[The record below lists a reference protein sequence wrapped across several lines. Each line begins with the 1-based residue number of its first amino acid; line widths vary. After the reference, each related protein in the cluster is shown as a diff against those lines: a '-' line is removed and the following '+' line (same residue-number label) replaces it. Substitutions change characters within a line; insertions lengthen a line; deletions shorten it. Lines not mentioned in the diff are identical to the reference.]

1 MRNHFHSLT
10 LLAIIIFG
18 STCIYAAGQRSL
30 TESERRAVHSRAM
43 NEGESGQI
51 PRLLALRS
59 DDIILPNPTG
69 PTSPVVS
76 DDDSAV
82 VATLACFS
90 ERVVTATAGTP
101 SSYMT
106 ENRGWIYTEW
116 PFEVDE
122 VIKAGPQDRLRR
134 SSTVFVLQSG
144 GEIQVGGRR
153 VAAAAPPQSAQF
165 IPGVKYLL
173 FLIGRIPS
181 TGAGLVLAS
190 VELGPRR
197 PNEKEPQYP
206 SLRRQSSQ
214 RLVGITRQ
222 GAAGTAPR
230 VNCLK

>member
-1 MRNHFHSLT
+1 MGNHIRSFT

-30 TESERRAVHSRAM
+30 TGSERRAVHSRAM
-43 NEGESGQI
+43 NEGEAGQI

-59 DDIILPNPTG
+59 DDIVLPNPTG

-82 VATLACFS
+82 VATLTCFS

-134 SSTVFVLQSG
+134 SSTVFLLQSG
-144 GEIQVGGRR
+144 GEIQVEGRR
-153 VAAAAPPQSAQF
+153 VAALAPPQSAQF
-165 IPGVKYLL
+165 VPGGKYLL

-181 TGAGLVLAS
+181 TGAGQVLAS

-197 PNEKEPQYP
+197 PNEESQYP
-206 SLRRQSSQ
+206 TLRRQSSQ
-214 RLVGITRQ
+214 RLLGITRQ
-222 GAAGTAPR
+222 GAEGTASR

>member
-1 MRNHFHSLT
+1 MAIT
-10 LLAIIIFG
+10 LLAIIIFA
-18 STCIYAAGQRSL
+18 STCVYAAAQRPL
-30 TESERRAVHSRAM
+30 TTSERRAIHSRAM
-43 NEGESGQI
+43 NEGEGGQI

-76 DDDSAV
+76 DDDSGV

-90 ERVVTATAGTP
+90 DRVVTATAGTP
-101 SSYMT
+101 SSHMT
-106 ENRGWIYTEW
+106 ENSGWIYTEW

-122 VIKAGPQDRLRR
+122 AIKASPQDRLRR
-134 SSTVFVLQSG
+134 SSTIFVLQSG
-144 GEIQVGGRR
+144 GEIQVGSRR
-153 VAAAAPPQSAQF
+153 VTAVARPQSPQF
-165 IPGVKYLL
+165 VPGTKYLL

-181 TGAGLVLAS
+181 TGAGQVLAS

-222 GAAGTAPR
+222 GTAAAASR
-230 VNCLK
+230 ANCLK